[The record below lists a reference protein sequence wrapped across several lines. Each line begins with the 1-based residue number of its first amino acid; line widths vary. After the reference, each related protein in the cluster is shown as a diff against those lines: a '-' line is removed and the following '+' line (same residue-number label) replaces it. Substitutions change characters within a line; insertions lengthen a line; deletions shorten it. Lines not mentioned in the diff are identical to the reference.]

1 MPTTQ
6 KAIIMAKYNGH
17 KNWNHWN
24 VSLWINNDEGLYRMA
39 RDYIR
44 ESIACNGNRESAAE
58 MMLNALQENGFHK
71 TPDGA
76 PYSVSSIR
84 AAMVGM

>member
-1 MPTTQ
+1 
-6 KAIIMAKYNGH
+6 MATYNGH

-24 VSLWINNDEGLYRMA
+24 VCLWINNDEGLYRLA
-39 RDYIR
+39 K
-44 ESIACNGNRESAAE
+44 ESIAISDNRNHAAKL
-58 MMLNALQENGFHK
+58 MLDYLINPEFHSVSK

>member
-1 MPTTQ
+1 MSKTYQ
-6 KAIIMAKYNGH
+6 GH

-24 VSLWINNDEGLYRMA
+24 VSLWIGNDEGLYNLAKQCIRLA
-39 RDYIR
+39 KTTSWYKGGYAPRDCAAFLMKQR
-44 ESIACNGNRESAAE
+44 LSEMGNH
-58 MMLNALQENGFHK
+58 F

-84 AAMVGM
+84 SAMRGL

>member
-1 MPTTQ
+1 MSYQ
-6 KAIIMAKYNGH
+6 GH
-17 KNWNHWN
+17 KNWNHWS

-39 RDYIR
+39 LNCVLRYPK
-44 ESIACNGNRESAAE
+44 ARESAARH
-58 MMLNALQENGFHK
+58 MLVRLRDEGITT

>member
-1 MPTTQ
+1 MQ
-6 KAIIMAKYNGH
+6 YQGH

-39 RDYIR
+39 QNCVWCYRN
-44 ESIACNGNRESAAE
+44 ARESAARH
-58 MMLNALQENGFHK
+58 MLERLKDEGITH

-84 AAMVGM
+84 AAMVGL